1 MSARTIANTSSGSP
15 PAPRFDAKFI
25 EDHQL
30 IELYLEN
37 KLPSKGARELEK
49 WCRENPTYL
58 EGMNLSVRAQASLKL
73 LDAIGQPADLQEP
86 ALPWWKSI
94 YVPIGLGV
102 IALLSLVAFW
112 SLFGKYLL
120 LRSELEDTQL
130 RMRQGSLVQP
140 SVESSVQIAPDH
152 APGIDHAR
160 ISVNH
165 SAPQLMDLHID
176 LSYTKATQFRLIVDK
191 QDQGRALILN
201 DLLKDSNGELRV
213 TFNTSGLSPGSYL
226 ARIESLPF
234 RGGPVPEGW
243 LILDVH

>member
-1 MSARTIANTSSGSP
+1 MNAHTIANPTP
-15 PAPRFDAKFI
+15 QPAPRFDAKFI

-30 IELYLEN
+30 IERYLED
-37 KLPSKGARELEK
+37 KLPPKGARDLEK
-49 WCRENPTYL
+49 WCRENPAYL
-58 EGMNLSVRAQASLKL
+58 DGLNLSVRAQASLKL
-73 LDAIGQPADLQEP
+73 LDAIGRPADLQEP
-86 ALPWWKSI
+86 APPWWKTP

-102 IALLSLVAFW
+102 IALVCLIAFW

-120 LRSELEDTQL
+120 LRSELDDTRTRL
-130 RMRQGSLVQP
+130 NQGSLVQP

-165 SAPQLMDLHID
+165 NAPQLMDLHID
-176 LSYTKATQFRLIVDK
+176 LSYSKATQFRLIIDK

-201 DLLKDSNGELRV
+201 DLLKDSNGELRM
-213 TFNTSGLSPGSYL
+213 TFNTSGLNPGTYMG
-226 ARIESLPF
+226 RIEALPF